1 MSCIAVCV
9 DLSPAQTEHLSRQ
22 AEGYRLQ
29 PGGSLAGCEIA
40 FGNPA
45 PEALAGAESLRW
57 IQLES
62 VGFGEYS
69 GLDWA
74 DLGNRLTLTN
84 LAGFFAEP
92 VAETALAGILSL
104 TRGLNRLATL
114 QAERHWVGDPI
125 RTGLRLLGGARV
137 VMLGYGSVNRR
148 LAELLTPFGCKVVPL
163 CSGSTREQLD
173 AALPSADILVAA
185 VPDTPQTRGLL
196 NADRLALLP
205 SKAVIVNLGRGTLV
219 DEAALCDALVRGR
232 LAGAVL
238 DVTQEE
244 PLPSDHP
251 LWTTPNTLLTQHSA
265 GGTMDE
271 MDRKIDVFVDNLMRY
286 RQGRDLLGV
295 ADLKRGY

>member
-1 MSCIAVCV
+1 M
-9 DLSPAQTEHLSRQ
+9 
-22 AEGYRLQ
+22 
-29 PGGSLAGCEIA
+29 
-40 FGNPA
+40 
-45 PEALAGAESLRW
+45 
-57 IQLES
+57 
-62 VGFGEYS
+62 
-69 GLDWA
+69 
-74 DLGNRLTLTN
+74 
-84 LAGFFAEP
+84 
-92 VAETALAGILSL
+92 AETALAGILSL

-114 QAERHWVGDPI
+114 QAERRWVGDPI

-163 CSGSTREQLD
+163 CSRSTREQLD

-205 SKAVIVNLGRGTLV
+205 SKALFVNLGRGTLI
-219 DEAALCDALVRGR
+219 DEAAMCDALVQGR

-271 MDRKIDVFVDNLMRY
+271 MDRKIDVFVDNLTRY